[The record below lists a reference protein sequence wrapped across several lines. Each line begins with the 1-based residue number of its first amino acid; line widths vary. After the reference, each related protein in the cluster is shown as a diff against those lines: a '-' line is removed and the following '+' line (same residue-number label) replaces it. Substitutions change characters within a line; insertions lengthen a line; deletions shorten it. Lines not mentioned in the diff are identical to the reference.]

1 MVMYSKL
8 GEGRVGGSKQ
18 GALWTRLNWW
28 LRSYNFSFTDEMVQ
42 DFFFAPDCS
51 PGVLLPRRCV
61 IPPDSCGENTRR
73 ASRLQP
79 STVCYNRQ
87 SCDKQ
92 RSSVW
97 LWMSIWFHLL
107 SNNWCRWL
115 LLLSLYPWQVLWLQ
129 FLLSCWHQMHGYG
142 PVWRTWSVHKKTR

>member
-8 GEGRVGGSKQ
+8 GEAGGSKQ

-42 DFFFAPDCS
+42 DFFFAPDCT

-73 ASRLQP
+73 ASRLQS
-79 STVCYNRQ
+79 STVCYNGQR
-87 SCDKQ
+87 CDKQ
-92 RSSVW
+92 KSSVW
-97 LWMSIWFHLL
+97 LSLSEWLHLL
-107 SNNWCRWL
+107 SNTWNWWL
-115 LLLSLYPWQVLWLQ
+115 LLLSLYPWWMLWWLD
-129 FLLSCWHQMHGYG
+129 FLLSWGHQMHSSR
-142 PVWRTWSVHKKTR
+142 PVWRNWSVRKKTG